1 LHRLVNAIRE
11 SLDLIEIFYRAAQEV
26 VGLLQ
31 VERVLIWEFDP
42 NRQVWILREDHYSGE
57 DVSQ

>member
-1 LHRLVNAIRE
+1 MNAIRE